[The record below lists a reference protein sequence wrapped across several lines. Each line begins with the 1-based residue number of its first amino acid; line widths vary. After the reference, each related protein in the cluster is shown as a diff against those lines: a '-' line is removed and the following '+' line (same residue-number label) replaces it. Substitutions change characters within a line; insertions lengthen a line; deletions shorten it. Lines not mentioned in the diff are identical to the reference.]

1 VKVSRESLG
10 ESFVSMQREGVGQI
24 RARDLPPAWR
34 RLAEQLGLQV
44 SLAVTLMRG
53 DEIVGLHSASRRT
66 RGDLFTGAELRI
78 ARGIARIAALALEN
92 LRLVE
97 ELEQSSRVKSE
108 FVATISHELRS
119 PLNVI
124 MGYSELLLGGAF
136 GPLAS
141 EQRESLERLERS
153 GHELHELI
161 TATLDLSRIEAGT
174 VDLDIADVA
183 VDELVD
189 RLDEEIRELRDK
201 DGLRFC
207 WQVGM
212 GLPVLRTDPL
222 KLKVVLKNLIANA
235 IKFTEQGSVSVEI
248 DPSDGG
254 VEFRVVDTGIGIA
267 PEGLSRIFE
276 AFRQEQVAGGRGRG
290 GVGLGLYIVRR
301 LVDLL
306 GGRISVESEV
316 GQGSTFQVWI
326 PRLHPE
332 TTARA
337 PNVNAARHEGREEG
351 ERVPDIFGGR

>member
-1 VKVSRESLG
+1 
-10 ESFVSMQREGVGQI
+10 
-24 RARDLPPAWR
+24 
-34 RLAEQLGLQV
+34 
-44 SLAVTLMRG
+44 
-53 DEIVGLHSASRRT
+53 
-66 RGDLFTGAELRI
+66 
-78 ARGIARIAALALEN
+78 
-92 LRLVE
+92 
-97 ELEQSSRVKSE
+97 
-108 FVATISHELRS
+108 
-119 PLNVI
+119 
-124 MGYSELLLGGAF
+124 
-136 GPLAS
+136 
-141 EQRESLERLERS
+141 
-153 GHELHELI
+153 
-161 TATLDLSRIEAGT
+161 
-174 VDLDIADVA
+174 
-183 VDELVD
+183 
-189 RLDEEIRELRDK
+189 
-201 DGLRFC
+201 
-207 WQVGM
+207 
-212 GLPVLRTDPL
+212 
-222 KLKVVLKNLIANA
+222 
-235 IKFTEQGSVSVEI
+235 VSVEI